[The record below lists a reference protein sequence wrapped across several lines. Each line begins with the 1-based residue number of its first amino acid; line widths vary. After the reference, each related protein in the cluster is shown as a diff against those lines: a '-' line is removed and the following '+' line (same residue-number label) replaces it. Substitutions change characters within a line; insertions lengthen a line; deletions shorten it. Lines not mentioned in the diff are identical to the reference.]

1 MSAVL
6 ALRHVPFE
14 DLGYFESVL
23 ADRGLGVR
31 YVDAV
36 TDDLAVID
44 AVRPDLVVVLGGPI
58 GAYEDAAYPFLGDEL
73 RLIEHRLRA
82 NRPTLGI
89 CLGAQLIARALGAR
103 VHPGSVKEIGWAP
116 LTLTEAGKRSPLRFI
131 AQGGG
136 IVLHWHGDTFELPD
150 GAVHLAS
157 SALYENQAFSWGQ
170 SALALQFHAEAG
182 GRGLERW
189 FVGHAAEIG
198 AQPGL
203 SVAVLRA
210 DTARF
215 TPAVTAAGQA
225 FFDAWLTSVG
235 L

>member
-82 NRPTLGI
+82 TRPTLGI

>member
-1 MSAVL
+1 L

-14 DLGYFESVL
+14 DLAYFESVL

-36 TDDLAVID
+36 TDDLAAID
-44 AVRPDLVVVLGGPI
+44 AVRPLLLVVLGGPI
-58 GAYEDAAYPFLGDEL
+58 GAYEDTAYPFLGDEL

-89 CLGAQLIARALGAR
+89 CLGAQLMARALGAR
-103 VHPGSVKEIGWAP
+103 VYPGPVKEIGWAP
-116 LTLTEAGKRSPLRFI
+116 VTLTEAGRRSPLRFI
-131 AQGGG
+131 GEGESGGV
-136 IVLHWHGDTFELPD
+136 VLHWHGDTFDLPD

-198 AQPGL
+198 AHPGL
-203 SVAVLRA
+203 SVAALRA
-210 DTARF
+210 DTERF
-215 TPAVTAAGQA
+215 TPSVKAAGQA
-225 FFDAWLTSVG
+225 FFSAWLTSVG